1 MSGWPEGVGRRTLAR
16 TDSTM
21 AEAARRAQDGAPGP
35 EWTLAF
41 VQTDARGRRGRAWA
55 MPPGNFAASLLMR
68 PGGGPSE
75 AALRSF
81 VMSLALAD
89 AFRTIGVAAGDVAL
103 KWPNDVLLKG
113 GKVAGILLES
123 QGDGRGGVSHLVIG
137 VGVNLAAAPTPAEVE
152 AGALTPVSLRADM
165 GLGITPEAF
174 LGPLAAAFDA
184 HERQFTTYGFEPIR
198 KAWLAQAARMGEVI
212 TARLPNEEITG
223 TFRDVDGAG
232 NLVLDT
238 PGGTRRIAAAEIF
251 F

>member
-1 MSGWPEGVGRRTLAR
+1 MGTWPEGVGRRTLAQ

-21 AEAARRAQDGAPGP
+21 AEAARRAEGGVPGP
-35 EWTLAF
+35 EWTLAL
-41 VQTDARGRRGRAWA
+41 VQTAARGRRGRAWA

-68 PGGGPSE
+68 PAGGPSG

-89 AFRTIGVAAGDVAL
+89 TFRAVGVAAADVTL
-103 KWPNDVLLKG
+103 KWPNDVLVKG
-113 GKVAGILLES
+113 GKIAGILLES

-137 VGVNLAAAPTPAEVE
+137 VGVNLAAAPAPDEVE
-152 AGALTPVSLRADM
+152 PGALAPVSLRTTT
-165 GLGITPEAF
+165 GLDITPEGF
-174 LGPLAAAFDA
+174 LDPLAAAFDA
-184 HERQFTTYGFEPIR
+184 HERQFKTYGFEPIR
-198 KAWLAQAARMGEVI
+198 IAWLAQAARLGEVI

-223 TFRDVDGAG
+223 TFRDVDGDG
-232 NLVLDT
+232 NLVLDA